1 MVNSIAGGVSRR
13 PRNMKDNQAELQRAL
28 QEWRVTTPLPPR
40 FQERVWKRI
49 ECAEVP
55 DVSLVEAVRTW
66 VAARFAQPAFAVA
79 YVTVLIVAGLAL
91 GFKQAQD
98 KTAKWER
105 QLEARYVQS
114 IDPYQRASD

>member
-1 MVNSIAGGVSRR
+1 
-13 PRNMKDNQAELQRAL
+13 MKDNQAELQRAL

-40 FQERVWKRI
+40 FQEQVWKRI
-49 ECAEVP
+49 ERAEVP
-55 DVSLVEAVRTW
+55 RVSLADVLRTRLTAW
-66 VAARFAQPAFAVA
+66 FAQPAFAVA
-79 YVTVLIVAGLAL
+79 YVGVLIVAGLAL

-98 KTAKWER
+98 KTEKWDR